1 MGCISDED
9 VCRLNAAADWNLTQL
24 QKAIKAGHDT
34 VTPRV
39 GQINFDLL
47 AQISEPVT
55 LPSALNASYP
65 SIGGDFAHDAGSDRL
80 NRSLKA
86 LEIPFRSQ
94 PDDATTIR
102 TPVKLKQ
109 QWANEPIKNCRCKTM
124 TP

>member
-1 MGCISDED
+1 MGCIPDED

-24 QKAIKAGHDT
+24 QQAIKAGHDA

-39 GQINFDLL
+39 GQVNFDPF

-55 LPSALNASYP
+55 LPSALNAGDP
-65 SIGGDFAHDAGSDRL
+65 SIGGDFAHDAGSDLL

-86 LEIPFRSQ
+86 LEIAFGSE
-94 PDDATTIR
+94 PDYTTTIR
-102 TPVKLKQ
+102 TPVKLEQ
-109 QWANEPIKNCRCKTM
+109 QWAVEPIKNCRCKTM

>member
-24 QKAIKAGHDT
+24 QEAIKAGHDT

-39 GQINFDLL
+39 GQINFDPL

-65 SIGGDFAHDAGSDRL
+65 SIGIDFAHDAGSDRL
-80 NRSLKA
+80 N
-86 LEIPFRSQ
+86 
-94 PDDATTIR
+94 
-102 TPVKLKQ
+102 
-109 QWANEPIKNCRCKTM
+109 
-124 TP
+124 